1 LATATEARPVNYR
14 RLMKKVEHL
23 VATLDRAEDEGSTI
37 QSLIE
42 SIIANFRDELGIYGG
57 RLYRRR
63 GAFYVLS
70 GIFGDAKEV
79 PRGLKVP
86 ATYPPLELAR
96 EAGAVFM
103 DADDPRIDKSLEDL
117 LGVERFA
124 AIEVG
129 DEEYILAFNVAPGH
143 NRDDILFSLGIVR
156 HSVNQ
161 QLRRERMESIFEE
174 ARKIQASILPRRAPV
189 YGDFDMY
196 GRSEP
201 METVGGDFFDYI
213 PVTDKILGLTIAD
226 VSGHGLPAA
235 LQVRDI
241 YMGLRMGLARDFKIV
256 RTVERMNRII
266 HRSTLTSRFVS
277 MFYGE
282 LELNGVFIYVNAG
295 HPPPFHLTADGAVT
309 HLEAG
314 GPVLG
319 PLQEAS
325 YERGFVIMKPGDMLV
340 LYTDGI
346 VEARGRPKRAQRASQ
361 DDRAQRAPQEDRA
374 QRAPRDDGAPQ
385 ADRAARAGRAT
396 PPAGAAADA
405 GALDEYGLERLLEAV
420 RRHQGKP
427 SQAVVEA
434 VFADVD
440 EWSEGAP
447 PADDRTLVVVSSP
460 AADKSITAA
469 FPRPIGLI

>member
-1 LATATEARPVNYR
+1 MIVLREETTPLATAVDAAPVNYR
-14 RLMKKVEHL
+14 ALMKKVEQL
-23 VATLDRAEDEGSTI
+23 VATLDGAEDEGSTI

-42 SIIANFRDELGIYGG
+42 SIVVNFRDELGIYGG

-86 ATYPPLELAR
+86 VTYPPVELLI
-96 EAGAVFM
+96 EDGAVYM
-103 DADDPRIDKSLEDL
+103 DADDPRIDKTLEDL
-117 LGVERFA
+117 LGVQRFA

-129 DEEYILAFNVAPGH
+129 DGEHILAFNVAAAN
-143 NRDDILFSLGIVR
+143 NRDDVLFSLGIVR
-156 HSVNQ
+156 HAVNQ
-161 QLRRERMESIFEE
+161 KLRRERMEGIFEE
-174 ARKIQASILPRRAPV
+174 ARKIQASILPRRAPT

-196 GRSEP
+196 GRSVPVES
-201 METVGGDFFDYI
+201 VGGDFFDYI
-213 PVTDKILGLTIAD
+213 PVTDKILGLAIAD

-295 HPPPFHLTADGAVT
+295 HPPPFHLAADGTVT

-319 PLQEAS
+319 PLSEAS

-340 LYTDGI
+340 FYTDGI
-346 VEARGRPKRAQRASQ
+346 VETHGGSQ
-361 DDRAQRAPQEDRA
+361 WE
-374 QRAPRDDGAPQ
+374 APRE
-385 ADRAARAGRAT
+385 T
-396 PPAGAAADA
+396 PPRLSHPAAAP
-405 GALDEYGLERLLEAV
+405 LEEYGVERLLAV
-420 RRHQGKP
+420 ARRHQGQP

-434 VFADVD
+434 IFADVE
-440 EWSEGAP
+440 EWSLGA
-447 PADDRTLVVVSSP
+447 PADDDRTVVVVTSP
-460 AADKSITAA
+460 AADQSITAA

>member
-1 LATATEARPVNYR
+1 MLDLREEAPLATAADARPVDYR
-14 RLMKKVEHL
+14 ALMKKVEQL
-23 VATLDRAEDEGSTI
+23 VATLDGAEDEGSTI

-42 SIIANFRDELGIYGG
+42 SIVVNFRDELGIYGG

-86 ATYPPLELAR
+86 VTYPPIELLI
-96 EAGAVFM
+96 EGGAVYM
-103 DADDPRIDKSLEDL
+103 DADDPRIDKTLEDL
-117 LGVERFA
+117 LGVQRFA

-129 DEEYILAFNVAPGH
+129 DGEHILAFNVAPGN

-161 QLRRERMESIFEE
+161 KLRRERMEGIFEE
-174 ARKIQASILPRRAPV
+174 ARKIQASILPRRAPT

-201 METVGGDFFDYI
+201 MESVGGDFFDYI
-213 PVTDKILGLTIAD
+213 PVTDKILGLAIAD

-295 HPPPFHLTADGAVT
+295 HPPPFHLAADGTVT

-319 PLQEAS
+319 PLSEAS

-340 LYTDGI
+340 FYTDGI
-346 VEARGRPKRAQRASQ
+346 VETRGGQSLNIPNIPKLAKLPELAQL
-361 DDRAQRAPQEDRA
+361 PH
-374 QRAPRDDGAPQ
+374 
-385 ADRAARAGRAT
+385 
-396 PPAGAAADA
+396 PPAAAP
-405 GALDEYGLERLLEAV
+405 LEEYGLERLLAV
-420 RRHQGKP
+420 ARRHQGQP

-434 VFADVD
+434 IFADVE
-440 EWSEGAP
+440 EWSLGAP
-447 PADDRTLVVVSSP
+447 ADDDRTLLVVTSP
-460 AADKSITAA
+460 AADKNVTAA

>member
-1 LATATEARPVNYR
+1 MATATEARPLNYR
-14 RLMKKVEHL
+14 ALMKKVEHL
-23 VATLDRAEDEGSTI
+23 VATLDRGEDEGSTI

-42 SIIANFRDELGIYGG
+42 SIIGHFRDELGIYGG

-63 GAFYVLS
+63 GAFYVLK

-79 PRGLKVP
+79 PRGLQVP
-86 ATYPPLELAR
+86 VSYPPIELLLEN
-96 EAGAVFM
+96 GAVYM
-103 DADDPRIDKSLEDL
+103 DGDDPRIDKSLEDL
-117 LGVERFA
+117 LGVQRFA

-129 DEEYILAFNVAPGH
+129 DEEYILAFNVAPGD

-161 QLRRERMESIFEE
+161 KLRRERMEGIFEE
-174 ARKIQASILPRRAPV
+174 ARKIQSSILPRRAPS
-189 YGDFDMY
+189 YGDFDLY

-201 METVGGDFFDYI
+201 VERVGGDFFDYI
-213 PVTDKILGLTIAD
+213 PLTDKILGLAIAD

-277 MFYGE
+277 LFYGE

-295 HPPPFHLTADGAVT
+295 HPPPFHVAAGGAVT
-309 HLEAG
+309 PLEAG

-325 YERGFVIMKPGDMLV
+325 YERGFVIMKPGDMMV
-340 LYTDGI
+340 FYTDGI
-346 VEARGRPKRAQRASQ
+346 VETRGRP
-361 DDRAQRAPQEDRA
+361 PGPPGPE
-374 QRAPRDDGAPQ
+374 PGAV
-385 ADRAARAGRAT
+385 
-396 PPAGAAADA
+396 AAA
-405 GALDEYGLERLLEAV
+405 GPLEEYGTERLLEAA
-420 RRHQGKP
+420 RRHQGQP

-434 VFADVD
+434 IFADV
-440 EWSEGAP
+440 EAWSLGA
-447 PADDRTLVVVSSP
+447 PADDDRTVMVVSLP
-460 AADKSITAA
+460 AEDKAVTAA